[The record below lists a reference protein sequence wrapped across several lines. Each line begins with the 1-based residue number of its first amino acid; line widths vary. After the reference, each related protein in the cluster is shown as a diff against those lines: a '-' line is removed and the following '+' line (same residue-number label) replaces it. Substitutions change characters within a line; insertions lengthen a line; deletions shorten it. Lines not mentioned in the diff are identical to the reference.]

1 MDDQYADGATMVRVS
16 FRAGHDRHVFS
27 SLLKRIVLRS
37 R

>member
-1 MDDQYADGATMVRVS
+1 VRVS